1 MRNALPVIREDAA
14 ALKQRLHHEQNG
26 RKKSRLQML
35 YLLASGQAQTR
46 RDVAQLLGVHR
57 NTVGHWLALYATSGL
72 EALLDLYVPLGKPLS
87 LPPDVLAGLEQALRQ
102 PAGFASYV
110 ELRQW
115 IKQTHHLDVNYH
127 TLYTIVRTRFT
138 AKLKVPRPSHTKKTR
153 RPFLSFR
160 PPARSGCST
169 SFRRQIPA
177 RCACSVRTKAGWAY

>member
-14 ALKQRLHHEQNG
+14 ALKQRLHHAQNG
-26 RKKSRLQML
+26 RKTSRLQML

-57 NTVGHWLALYATSGL
+57 HTVGHWLALYATSGL

-87 LPPDVLAGLEQALRQ
+87 LPPDVLAGLEPALRQ
-102 PAGFASYV
+102 PAGFASSV

-115 IKQTHHLDVNYH
+115 LKQTHHLDSNYH
-127 TLYTIVRTRFT
+127 TLYTIVRTRLK

-153 RPFLSFR
+153 RPFLSVR

-177 RCACSVRTKAGWAY
+177 RCACAVRTTAGWAY